1 MISIIRSVM
10 VTTIL
15 ATGIS
20 YVIQGLKIVPGYLL
34 PRSVSLIDGLLTL
47 VVIAGTRFSIRIA
60 SYYPSR
66 SSQKG
71 KRKRILIAGA
81 GDAGHLVAR
90 EIHSTNQLFIDLI
103 GFVDDDPEKINKT
116 IHSVKVLG
124 PLNEIPRFVDEYQVE
139 EVIIAMPTAPGEIIR
154 KVVKACDKA
163 GVTSKTLPGV
173 YELLSGKVSVSRLR
187 DVEIGDL
194 LRRDVVQV
202 DSRKVK
208 ELHNGRNVLVTGAGG
223 SIGTELC
230 NQIVSCKPKKLILL
244 GHGENSLYIL
254 KNRLNQVGIDQSRLK
269 YVIADIRDSTRLGIL
284 FSRFSPEIIFHTAAH
299 KHVPLMEENVEDA
312 VSNNIQGTWNL
323 IQNSIEHNIERFV
336 LISTDKSVDP
346 VSVMGMTKR
355 IAELIVHQG
364 ASQIGRPFVSVRF
377 GNVLDSRG
385 SVIPLFRQQIASG
398 GPLTVTHPDVERY
411 FMTIQEAVQLVLQ
424 ASVLG
429 KSGEIFLLDM
439 GKPIKIVDL
448 ARDMIQLSGYDV
460 DKDIKIIFT
469 GMRPGE
475 RLTEFLSS
483 EDELFIPTEHKKI
496 LVAKKS
502 IVTPP
507 DNLNQELD
515 NLFSLT
521 NSGNTDLIKEKL
533 AELSVLC
540 K

>member
-1 MISIIRSVM
+1 M

-15 ATGIS
+15 ATGVS
-20 YVIQGLKIVPGYLL
+20 YGIQGLNIVPGYLL
-34 PRSVSLIDGLLTL
+34 PRSVPLIDGLLTL
-47 VVIAGTRFSIRIA
+47 VVVAGTRFSIRIA
-60 SYYPSR
+60 SYYPTR
-66 SSQKG
+66 SSQMG
-71 KRKRILIAGA
+71 NRKRILISGA
-81 GDAGHLVAR
+81 GDAGSIVAR
-90 EIHSTNQLFIDLI
+90 EIHSSNQLMIDLI

-116 IHSVKVLG
+116 IHGVKVLG
-124 PLNEIPRFVDEYQVE
+124 PLTEIPRIVDEYRVE

-154 KVVKACDKA
+154 KVVQACDEA

-194 LRRDVVQV
+194 LRRDVVQA
-202 DSRKVK
+202 DSCKVK
-208 ELHNGRNVLVTGAGG
+208 ELLRGKNILVTGAGG

-230 NQIVSCKPKKLILL
+230 NQIVSCEPKKLILL

-254 KNRLNQVGIDQSRLK
+254 KNRLTQLGVNQSHLE
-269 YVIADIRDSTRLGIL
+269 YVIADIRDSTRLRVI
-284 FSRFSPEIIFHTAAH
+284 FSRLSPEIIFHTAAH

-323 IQNSIEHNIERFV
+323 TQNSIEHNIERFV

-355 IAELIVHQG
+355 IAELIVHQS
-364 ASQIGRPFVSVRF
+364 ASQTGKPFVSVRF

-398 GPLTVTHPDVERY
+398 GPITVTHPDVERY

-439 GKPIKIVDL
+439 GKPVKIINL

-460 DKDIKIIFT
+460 DKEIKIIFT

-483 EDELFIPTEHKKI
+483 EDELFIPTEHEKI

-502 IVTPP
+502 IVTPLE
-507 DNLNQELD
+507 NLNQELE
-515 NLFSLT
+515 NLFRLT
-521 NSGNTDLIKEKL
+521 QSGYTDQIKEKL
-533 AELSVLC
+533 AELSTLC